1 MLEPAEE
8 NGAAA
13 QNERPEQCDYRFRF
27 KECPRCGGE
36 NDIAARNC
44 QQCKAAIIDPDD
56 QLKDALKL
64 KDAMVIRC
72 AGITLSSDSSKLRIT
87 YHSEDGEELRESFD
101 FSKPAQR
108 NVFNKLFGRRFA
120 NSQAPQAFSRV
131 EEVLENQ
138 ALLPAPDFVIARKHK
153 YYWQVQ
159 ERIFDYQGSYRKAFE
174 A

>member
-1 MLEPAEE
+1 
-8 NGAAA
+8 
-13 QNERPEQCDYRFRF
+13 
-27 KECPRCGGE
+27 
-36 NDIAARNC
+36 
-44 QQCKAAIIDPDD
+44 
-56 QLKDALKL
+56 
-64 KDAMVIRC
+64 
-72 AGITLSSDSSKLRIT
+72 
-87 YHSEDGEELRESFD
+87 ELRESFD